1 MSAITNAKAFR
12 VSYEETYRFLVEVIA
27 CAEWQAIE
35 IARTLR
41 DNASNAIIAESEEPL
56 DVGNWSAVPLEI
68 GGQP

>member
-1 MSAITNAKAFR
+1 MSAVTNAKAFR
-12 VSYEETYRFLVEVIA
+12 VSYEETYRFHVEVIA

-56 DVGNWSAVPLEI
+56 DVGNWSAEPLKI